1 MLLQAEPLEALA
13 TGLLEAMGSEPDE
26 ARLVAKHLVDGNLKG
41 HDSHG
46 IGMLPRY
53 VDSIAHGKLVPNRHA
68 ETLRDSGA
76 LRLFDGGNGYGQVI
90 ASEATSW
97 AIEQV
102 ATDGIALF
110 GVRNMHH
117 VGRVGAYGEQA
128 AAAGLIS
135 IHFVNVLT
143 VGARTAPFG
152 GRVGRYGTNP
162 ICITVPQTKSSPSI
176 VLDFATA
183 ALAYG
188 KVKVAYNE
196 GKPLPEGA
204 YVDDEGRPT
213 TDPALFIRDH
223 TGAMLSFGGYKASG
237 LALACEVLAGAVTG
251 AGVTQD
257 SRFGPGVRNGML
269 SIVFAPTRLV
279 DLELMR
285 SEIDMLI
292 EWAKSSPPVA
302 GGDGVLIAGEPE
314 RIAESARRRD
324 GVLIDDTSWEEI
336 LGAAKEVGLSE
347 RQVDELVKSPDRV
360 A

>member
-1 MLLQAEPLEALA
+1 MLLRADTLEAFA
-13 TGLLEAMGSEPDE
+13 IRLLEAMGSQPEE

-53 VDSIAHGKLVPNRHA
+53 VDSIAHGKLVPNQHA

-90 ASEATSW
+90 ASEAVSW
-97 AIEQV
+97 AIERV
-102 ATDGIALF
+102 GSDGIALS
-110 GVRNMHH
+110 GIRNMHH

-128 AAAGLIS
+128 ADAGLIS

-152 GRVGRYGTNP
+152 GREGRYGTNP
-162 ICITVPQTKSSPSI
+162 ICITVPNTESSPTV

-204 YVDDEGRPT
+204 YVDEDGRPT

-223 TGAMLSFGGYKASG
+223 KGAMLSFGGYKASG
-237 LALACEVLAGAVTG
+237 LALVCELLAGAVTG
-251 AGVTQD
+251 AGVTEQ

-269 SIVFAPTRLV
+269 SIVFDPARLV
-279 DLELMR
+279 DLALIR
-285 SEIDMLI
+285 SEVDMLI
-292 EWAKSSPPVA
+292 KWVRSSPPVA

-314 RIAESARRRD
+314 RRAEAARRRD
-324 GVLIDDTSWEEI
+324 GVVIDDRSWEE
-336 LGAAKEVGLSE
+336 LLSAAREVGVSE
-347 RQVDELVKSPDRV
+347 REVENLLQPAS
-360 A
+360 AT